1 MDIHRRFLLH
11 RRWKPEF
18 RYNQTHRYSLR
29 QPIPQKD
36 QSILSSQEN
45 RTTSSISAGASC
57 KTRCVNDWEFTL
69 RKFCCTEGIVVGGL

>member
-1 MDIHRRFLLH
+1 MDIHRRFLLRCH
-11 RRWKPEF
+11 WKLEN

-45 RTTSSISAGASC
+45 RTTSSFSAGASC
-57 KTRCVNDWEFTL
+57 KTRFVNDW
-69 RKFCCTEGIVVGGL
+69 